1 MEVDQNESEQVR
13 ELRLEGPSLL
23 VVGGLLVA
31 VMAGSFFVGRWY
43 ERRTSP
49 ASPELL
55 GATNSLGHVVTAEQ
69 QEAVNVDDS
78 ADFFDTVG
86 DGSAEPSREGAR
98 AGSQPEGAPGGGPTM
113 IRGEYYVQVFA
124 GRDESAAASLV
135 SKLEAEG
142 QPVGVHMDRQGG
154 DSLYKVRV
162 GGYAT
167 QDAAREA
174 ARALQEQGYAGAWVT
189 KAD

>member
-1 MEVDQNESEQVR
+1 
-13 ELRLEGPSLL
+13 
-23 VVGGLLVA
+23 
-31 VMAGSFFVGRWY
+31 
-43 ERRTSP
+43 
-49 ASPELL
+49 
-55 GATNSLGHVVTAEQ
+55 VVTAEQ
-69 QEAVNVDDS
+69 QDAVDVDES

-86 DGSAEPSREGAR
+86 DGSGEPSREVAR
-98 AGSQPEGAPGGGPTM
+98 SDSQAEGTPPGGGSRLTP
-113 IRGEYYVQVFA
+113 GEYYVQVFA

-142 QPVGVHMDRQGG
+142 QPVGMHLDRQGG

-167 QDAAREA
+167 QDEAREA
-174 ARALQEQGYAGAWVT
+174 ARSLQEQGYAGAWVT